1 MDSLGRRN
9 QGCLNMVVD
18 YIGQELER
26 REGCALNYDEWQL
39 QHVEDL
45 PQQSNGFDCGV
56 FALKYADCVAQDAC
70 INFRPNH
77 ADRIW

>member
-26 REGCALNYDEWQL
+26 REGCASNYDEWQL

-45 PQQSNGFDCGV
+45 PQQDLTAGCSLSSMRTV
-56 FALKYADCVAQDAC
+56 SHRMRV
-70 INFRPNH
+70 
-77 ADRIW
+77 